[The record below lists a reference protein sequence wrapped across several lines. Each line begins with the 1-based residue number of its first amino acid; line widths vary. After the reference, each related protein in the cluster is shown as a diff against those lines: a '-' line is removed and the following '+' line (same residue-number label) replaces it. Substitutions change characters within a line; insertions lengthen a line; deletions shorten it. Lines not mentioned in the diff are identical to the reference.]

1 MEELLGILS
10 ILSSLLVLALI
21 WSTARPIRRTSR
33 RAWYGV
39 YGSEAAFVQRR
50 RTEAVRPVHAGRT
63 EVGSEE
69 VKAEAVKVDE
79 PVKGADGAAEGRAE
93 EQREPQEESAGS
105 QEGYVGE
112 APSQEGVPGADLEE
126 EVFREL
132 SETLSMYR
140 QLLEELRRL
149 RSGGSPE

>member
-21 WSTARPIRRTSR
+21 WSTARPIRRASR
-33 RAWYGV
+33 TTWYGV
-39 YGSEAAFVQRR
+39 AGSQAALVQRL
-50 RTEAVRPVHAGRT
+50 RTEDVQAVDSVRT
-63 EVGSEE
+63 EVGSKE
-69 VKAEAVKVDE
+69 VGAEAVKVD
-79 PVKGADGAAEGRAE
+79 VTVRGADEEAEGEAE
-93 EQREPQEESAGS
+93 EQQEPQEESAGS

-112 APSQEGVPGADLEE
+112 APSQDGVPGADLEE

>member
-39 YGSEAAFVQRR
+39 AGSEAALVQRL
-50 RTEAVRPVHAGRT
+50 RTEDVQPVDSVRT
-63 EVGSEE
+63 EVGSKE
-69 VKAEAVKVDE
+69 VGAEAVKVD
-79 PVKGADGAAEGRAE
+79 VTVRGADEEAEGEAE
-93 EQREPQEESAGS
+93 EQQEPQEESAGS
-105 QEGYVGE
+105 QESYVGE

-149 RSGGSPE
+149 GSGGSPE